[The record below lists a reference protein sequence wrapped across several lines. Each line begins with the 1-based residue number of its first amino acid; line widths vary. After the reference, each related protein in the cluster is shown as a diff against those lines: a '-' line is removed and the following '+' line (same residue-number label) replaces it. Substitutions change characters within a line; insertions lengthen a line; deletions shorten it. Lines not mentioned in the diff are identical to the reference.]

1 MNESPDHY
9 DSDNSPYSI
18 RPLPLVLRNG
28 LAVVAT
34 MGFLSFFTSL
44 GLLVFLTFKLVSWH
58 NGPPKQRKEEDQVTK
73 VEAPTTADAK
83 LVIPNNWLAATEAAA
98 ERAAKENWWRRAINE
113 PPNQFLVLIF
123 NLLLADIQQALA
135 FLLNAKWLTKNS
147 IEVGTKTCWTQGWF
161 VSTGDLAS
169 SVFITGIA
177 IHTYVSIVSNKKIP
191 TWIFHTAITIMWT
204 FVYGT
209 GILTVIITGHGKAEA
224 GLYVRAGAWCWV
236 NSKYQDIRLTL
247 HYLWIFAAL
256 IVTTMIYFA
265 IFLHLQRI
273 ARKSGGVISC
283 GDVAGRESSL
293 SSSDGASP
301 SSFSVTNSTWKTG
314 SVRDGQRSRIWRPV
328 GLTTVLRRLPDIP
341 DYARQHTFL
350 LYPFVY
356 VICTM
361 PLAAGRLASM
371 AGHEV
376 SLAYFCF
383 AGAMIACNGWM
394 DVVLYSSTRRSIVF
408 SADGPPT
415 QEVGLETF
423 AFMCNAPPRFGN
435 ITTVI
440 SGADPNGN
448 KNCSKWN
455 DKLSR
460 KGPKSGSLKG
470 LTVDCNESTE
480 SMRGF
485 GMGEGSIMGMAIQC
499 ERTTTVS
506 VEEVNTPTPP
516 TRARFAS
523 WDRKMSD
530 ASFLSIDSFQSS
542 GSGSIKE

>member
-18 RPLPLVLRNG
+18 RPLPPVLRNG

-44 GLLVFLTFKLVSWH
+44 SLLVFLTYKLISWH
-58 NGPPKQRKEEDQVTK
+58 NGPPKPRKEGPAAK
-73 VEAPTTADAK
+73 VESPRAADAAFI
-83 LVIPNNWLAATEAAA
+83 IPNNWVAATEAEAER
-98 ERAAKENWWRRAINE
+98 ERAAKENWWRRAVNE

-135 FLLNAKWLTKNS
+135 FLLNVEWLKRNA
-147 IEVGTKTCWTQGWF
+147 IEVGSDTCWTQGWF

-177 IHTYVSIVSNKKIP
+177 IHTYVSIVSKKKIP
-191 TWIFHTAITIMWT
+191 TWIFHTAIAMMWV

-209 GILTVIITGHGKAEA
+209 GVLAVIVTGSGKDEE
-224 GLYVRAGAWCWV
+224 GLYVRAGAWCWI

-256 IVTTMIYFA
+256 IITTMIYSA
-265 IFLHLQRI
+265 IFLHLQRM
-273 ARKSGGVISC
+273 ARKSGGVIHCREVS
-283 GDVAGRESSL
+283 GLESS
-293 SSSDGASP
+293 SSSSSGAS
-301 SSFSVTNSTWKTG
+301 SSESSGTKS
-314 SVRDGQRSRIWRPV
+314 SRSRMWRPV
-328 GLTTVLRRLPDIP
+328 GSTTVLRRLPNIP

-371 AGHEV
+371 AGHKV

-383 AGAMIACNGWM
+383 AGAMIACNGWL
-394 DVVLYSSTRRSIVF
+394 DVALYSSTRRSIVF
-408 SADGPPT
+408 PADGPPT

-423 AFMCNAPPRFGN
+423 AFMCNAAPRFGN
-435 ITTVI
+435 TTIVI
-440 SGADPNGN
+440 GGADPNGTSQHA
-448 KNCSKWN
+448 SKWS
-455 DKLSR
+455 DKIVR
-460 KGPKSGSLKG
+460 KGPKSGGVKG
-470 LTVDCNESTE
+470 LTVESNESTE
-480 SMRGF
+480 SMG
-485 GMGEGSIMGMAIQC
+485 GIAAGESSAIGMAIQC
-499 ERTTTVS
+499 ETTTTVS
-506 VEEVNTPTPP
+506 VEEVHTLALP
-516 TRARFAS
+516 TRPQFAS
-523 WDRKMSD
+523 WGRKMSD
-530 ASFLSIDSFQSS
+530 ASSLSVESTQSS
-542 GSGSIKE
+542 GSGSAKE

>member
-18 RPLPLVLRNG
+18 RPLPPVLRNG

-44 GLLVFLTFKLVSWH
+44 SLLAFLTYKWISWH
-58 NGPPKQRKEEDQVTK
+58 NGPPKPRKEEDPVTK
-73 VEAPTTADAK
+73 VESPRTADAAF
-83 LVIPNNWLAATEAAA
+83 VIPSNWIAATETEE
-98 ERAAKENWWRRAINE
+98 ERAAKENWWQRAINE

-135 FLLNAKWLTKNS
+135 FLLNVEWLARNS
-147 IEVGTKTCWTQGWF
+147 IEVGTSACWTQGWF

-191 TWIFHTAITIMWT
+191 TWAFHMIIAMMWI

-209 GILTVIITGHGKAEA
+209 GILAVIVTGNGKDEE
-224 GLYVRAGAWCWV
+224 GLYVRAGAWCWI

-247 HYLWIFAAL
+247 HYLWIFTAL
-256 IVTTMIYFA
+256 VVTTMIYSA
-265 IFLHLQRI
+265 IFLHLQRV
-273 ARKSGGVISC
+273 ARKSGGVVPC
-283 GDVAGRESSL
+283 CDVAGPEPSSSGASL
-293 SSSDGASP
+293 SNCSG
-301 SSFSVTNSTWKTG
+301 TNSTRKTT
-314 SVRDGQRSRIWRPV
+314 SVSDSHKSRIWRPV
-328 GLTTVLRRLPDIP
+328 GLTTILRRLPGIP

-394 DVVLYSSTRRSIVF
+394 DVVLYSTTRRSIVF

-415 QEVGLETF
+415 QEVGLQTF
-423 AFMCNAPPRFGN
+423 AFMCNSPPRFGN
-435 ITTVI
+435 TTTVI
-440 SGADPNGN
+440 GGADPNGN
-448 KNCSKWN
+448 KKCSKWS
-455 DKLSR
+455 DKLAR
-460 KGPKSGSLKG
+460 TGPKLGSLKG
-470 LTVDCNESTE
+470 LTAESNESTDT
-480 SMRGF
+480 MRGF
-485 GMGEGSIMGMAIQC
+485 GMGEGSVMGMAIQC
-499 ERTTTVS
+499 ETTTTVS
-506 VEEVNTPTPP
+506 VEEVNTLAPP
-516 TRARFAS
+516 VRPKFAS
-523 WDRKMSD
+523 WGRKMSD
-530 ASFLSIDSFQSS
+530 ASSFSTDSTQSS
-542 GSGSIKE
+542 GSASVKE